1 MTEHTPG
8 PWMSHVD
15 NQSEYTH
22 TITALVRPSTSPI
35 IADIVKH
42 PNSEADA
49 RLIAAAPE
57 LLEALRNI
65 LDALDLGFHE
75 LALSKLNA
83 HEAIAKATTPEQ

>member
-8 PWMSHVD
+8 PWSVKPD
-15 NQSEYTH
+15 NRAAVNLGDGVAIVCSQT
-22 TITALVRPSTSPI
+22 TNGVIPSGEVQ
-35 IADIVKH
+35 A
-42 PNSEADA
+42 NA